1 MIWENTTSSFEGEI
15 LASYILE
22 KMAKCGC
29 KCIYTTH
36 MHNLTYKIDEINV
49 CEESKSRID
58 VLSADISNG
67 VCTYKIIRKRG
78 MLVSFAEA
86 IFRKYG
92 FGEGVAL
99 VHCLTK
105 TRNEA
110 NGELKSL

>member
-1 MIWENTTSSFEGEI
+1 MGMIQENTTSSFEGEI

-92 FGEGVAL
+92 FGE
-99 VHCLTK
+99 
-105 TRNEA
+105 
-110 NGELKSL
+110 